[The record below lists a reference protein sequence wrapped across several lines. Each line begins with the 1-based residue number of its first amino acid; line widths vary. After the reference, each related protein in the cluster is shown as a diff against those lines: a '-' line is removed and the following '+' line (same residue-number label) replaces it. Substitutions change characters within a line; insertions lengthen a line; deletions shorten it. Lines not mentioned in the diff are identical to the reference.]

1 MLEASVPHVG
11 IVVNWRSSKGEGG
24 PNTDLEEPNYGLEV
38 GNGL

>member
-11 IVVNWRSSKGEGG
+11 IVVNWRSNKGEGQ
-24 PNTDLEEPNYGLEV
+24 PHTDLEKPNNGLEV